1 MSTIEEEIA
10 NNPELA
16 NEEII
21 DLEELRELDDEL
33 LGEDQSS
40 SDSEFNIEEHK
51 KKELELKKLLKEE
64 GCIVS
69 SAEEEQDCSDPSTCI
84 QLARQV
90 DEYIC
95 ITMCRDCKCEDAS
108 ERILLL
114 SEILCDLYTFDGF
127 HEAEENTSD
136 SINSE

>member
-1 MSTIEEEIA
+1 MSSIEEEIA

-40 SDSEFNIEEHK
+40 ADSDFNIEEHRQ
-51 KKELELKKLLKEE
+51 KEEKLKKLLKEE
-64 GCIVS
+64 GVVVS
-69 SAEEEQDCSDPSTCI
+69 DEEEQDCCNQHSCM

-95 ITMCRDCKCEDAS
+95 ITMCRDCKCEDAT
-108 ERILLL
+108 ERTQLLAEL
-114 SEILCDLYTFDGF
+114 LCDLYTFDGF
-127 HEAEENTSD
+127 HDADESD
-136 SINSE
+136 SDCSNAE